1 MQHVQLDIKEEN
13 QLHLYIAFKACKGN
27 FKVLTFD
34 FFLELLRELFFLYF
48 YRKDYPNFGTYIG
61 NDKVDKMC

>member
-1 MQHVQLDIKEEN
+1 MQHVQLDIKEVN

-27 FKVLTFD
+27 FKVLPFD
-34 FFLELLRELFFLYF
+34 FFLELLREFFFLYF
-48 YRKDYPNFGTYIG
+48 YGKDYPNFGDYIG